1 MSLQGMLWTL
11 WLTLGCVQTASSA
24 RLRPVL
30 QRAEQGDAI
39 IEYVLLAALI
49 AIACLGAITALGNG
63 LAGVFQRLLSSISG
77 IG

>member
-1 MSLQGMLWTL
+1 MLWTL
-11 WLTLGCVQTASSA
+11 WLTLGRVQSASSA

>member
-1 MSLQGMLWTL
+1 MSLQGMLWMI
-11 WLTLGCVQTASSA
+11 WLTLGRVQTASSA